1 MCFFP
6 ALQALRL
13 FLVWDSEGVSESED
27 TVLEEIFQSVD
38 AESDSKE
45 DEKKDKKAGK
55 KAHKKK
61 RKSSESVDSG
71 NSSAIS
77 VSSDSSKACRGM

>member
-1 MCFFP
+1 MFFSP

-38 AESDSKE
+38 ADSDSEE

-55 KAHKKK
+55 KAHKKEK
-61 RKSSESVDSG
+61 KVVRICGFWQQFGHQCVFG
-71 NSSAIS
+71 HF
-77 VSSDSSKACRGM
+77 